1 MTYLFKFL
9 VGTRFGKI
17 LLALVQEIL
26 QVANIVQ
33 KEAKCTKPRYAVKV
47 GFNR

>member
-26 QVANIVQ
+26 QVADTVH
-33 KEAKCTKPRYAVKV
+33 KKTKGTKPHYVVKV